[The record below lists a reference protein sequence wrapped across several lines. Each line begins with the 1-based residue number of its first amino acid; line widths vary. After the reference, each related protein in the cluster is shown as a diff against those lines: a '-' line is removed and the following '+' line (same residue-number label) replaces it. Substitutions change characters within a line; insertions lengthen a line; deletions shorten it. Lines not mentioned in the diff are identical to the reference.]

1 MEAKREEFRKYL
13 EKEGVLEFLTKQ
25 LVKLYEETDKPE
37 NALDYLKSNVV
48 GSQPPANE
56 SRIEE
61 LEKENSSL
69 RDRIKVL
76 EEQHQS
82 LSQQLEDKAKS
93 EEAKDV
99 KQEHATAVEKDTEVA
114 MDTETAEDEEE
125 KPKDA
130 NEAEPKEEI
139 EKMVSDAEQTKP
151 EDEKQ
156 KERDS
161 AKSNLESYCQNMK
174 STVEEEKLQDKIS
187 DSDKE
192 TIIKKCD
199 ETMKWLEANQ
209 LAEVDEFLDQ
219 QKAVEG
225 VCNPIVLK
233 LEQAGST
240 EELPGELPGGT
251 PGSNES
257 AGASGGSTVEEAE

>member
-1 MEAKREEFRKYL
+1 M
-13 EKEGVLEFLTKQ
+13 G
-25 LVKLYEETDKPE
+25 
-37 NALDYLKSNVV
+37 
-48 GSQPPANE
+48 
-56 SRIEE
+56 
-61 LEKENSSL
+61 
-69 RDRIKVL
+69 
-76 EEQHQS
+76 
-82 LSQQLEDKAKS
+82 
-93 EEAKDV
+93 
-99 KQEHATAVEKDTEVA
+99 
-114 MDTETAEDEEE
+114 
-125 KPKDA
+125 
-130 NEAEPKEEI
+130 
-139 EKMVSDAEQTKP
+139 KMVSDAEQTKP

-161 AKSNLESYCQNMK
+161 AKSNLESYCQNME
-174 STVEEEKLQDKIS
+174 STVEEKFQDKIS

-225 VCNPIVLK
+225 VCNPIVSK
-233 LEQAGST
+233 LGQAGST

>member
-69 RDRIKVL
+69 KDRVKVL
-76 EEQHQS
+76 EEQNQT
-82 LSQQLEDKAKS
+82 LLQQLEDKVKS
-93 EEAKDV
+93 EQAKV
-99 KQEHATAVEKDTEVA
+99 EMQEDATAVEKDTEVA
-114 MDTETAEDEEE
+114 MDTESADVEEE
-125 KPKDA
+125 KPK
-130 NEAEPKEEI
+130 NTSEPEPKDI
-139 EKMVSDAEQTKP
+139 ENTVSDSEETKVK
-151 EDEKQ
+151 DEKQ
-156 KERDS
+156 KERIS
-161 AKSNLESYCQNMK
+161 AMNSLESYCSNMK
-174 STVEEEKLQDKIS
+174 STVEDEKFKDKIS

-192 TIIKKCD
+192 TITKKCD
-199 ETMKWLEANQ
+199 ETIKWMETNQ
-209 LAEVDEFLDQ
+209 LAEVDEFQDQ

-225 VCNPIVLK
+225 VCNPIITK
-233 LEQAGST
+233 LNQQADGAEGMSGDMP
-240 EELPGELPGGT
+240 EEM

-257 AGASGGSTVEEAE
+257 AGESGGPAVEAD